1 MLQRVRAEKLDEKNG
16 VICLVSKYPSWVM
29 VLKLSEFSNKSK
41 SIKSTYIYTSER
53 SRYATSENGIGYY
66 TITCCF
72 GDIRVWSQNILL
84 NFCRVSIFFGYFNY

>member
-1 MLQRVRAEKLDEKNG
+1 MLQRVRAEKLDGKNG
-16 VICLVSKYPSWVM
+16 VICLVSKYSSWVM

-66 TITCCF
+66 AITYCF
-72 GDIRVWSQNILL
+72 GDIRVWSQNILV
-84 NFCRVSIFFGYFNY
+84 NFCCVSIFFGYFNC